1 MITTLHTFRKLLR
14 ALGAQDAK
22 CLSVVVRRHGKEGVI
37 SILIVSAAG
46 VADPRK
52 LNHVTL
58 KEKPGQ

>member
-1 MITTLHTFRKLLR
+1 MTNHHTFEICLR
-14 ALGAQDAK
+14 ALRARDARGS
-22 CLSVVVRRHGKEGVI
+22 SVVVRRHGEEGVI

-58 KEKPGQ
+58 KAKPGQ